1 MKSSLFFT
9 ALFLAAV
16 SILLSV
22 VTNIQKETVSVA
34 TQQQLASQFLN
45 YGEALNDRYLSG
57 TPADGD
63 ITAGITLPIWQ
74 PRSSKIVVRISGG
87 VGYVFMPSSPGVLSQ
102 LLQDT
107 ENSAHI
113 GLSDVTGIHTPA
125 GVISRPSF
133 IPAGYVVYVR

>member
-1 MKSSLFFT
+1 MKASLFFT
-9 ALFLAAV
+9 AFFLAAV

-22 VTNIQKETVSVA
+22 VINIQKETIAVV
-34 TQQQLASQFLN
+34 TQQQLSSLFLN
-45 YGEALNDRYLSG
+45 YAEALNDRYLSG

-63 ITAGITLPIWQ
+63 MTATITLPVWQ
-74 PRSSKIVVRISGG
+74 PRSSQIVVRVSGG
-87 VGYVFMPSSPGVLSQ
+87 VGYIFMPSSPGVLSQ

-113 GLSDVTGIHTPA
+113 GLSDATGIRTPA
-125 GVISRPSF
+125 GVVPRPSF

>member
-1 MKSSLFFT
+1 MKASLFFT
-9 ALFLAAV
+9 AFFLAAV

-22 VTNIQKETVSVA
+22 VINIQKETVAVV
-34 TQQQLASQFLN
+34 TQQQLSSLFLN
-45 YGEALNDRYLSG
+45 YAEALNDRYLSG

-63 ITAGITLPIWQ
+63 MTATITLPVWQ
-74 PRSSKIVVRISGG
+74 PRSSQIVVRVSGG
-87 VGYVFMPSSPGVLSQ
+87 VGYIFMPSSPGVLSQ

-113 GLSDVTGIHTPA
+113 GLSDATGIRTLA
-125 GVISRPSF
+125 GVVPRPSF